1 MIDWKTT
8 QRRLGIAANGIAGRA
23 TYAALLKTA
32 APGVMPTVLASLA
45 NACVTH
51 LPNYG
56 VDASVARLADFI
68 AQTAN
73 ETGGYRVFVENL
85 NYSAEALVRVWPSRF
100 TQAEAARYARQ
111 PELIAGKVYGDR
123 MGNRDASD
131 GWKYRGRGMLQLTG
145 RTNYEATDQRL
156 GIGLDTN
163 PDIAAVPALSLLI
176 ACDFYRDRNVFAALD
191 RGDVT
196 GARRIVNGGTI
207 GLDHV
212 NALRAV
218 LLKVLA

>member
-8 QRRLGIAANGIAGRA
+8 QRRLGVTADGIAGRA
-23 TYAALLKTA
+23 TYAALLRTA
-32 APGVMPTVLASLA
+32 APDVTAPLLTSLA

-51 LPNYG
+51 LPAYG
-56 VDASVARLADFI
+56 VDATVTRLADFI

-100 TQAEAARYARQ
+100 TPADAAHYARQ
-111 PELIAGKVYGDR
+111 PELIAEKVYGDR
-123 MGNRDASD
+123 MGNRDAGD

-145 RTNYEATDQRL
+145 RTNYEGTDRRL
-156 GIGLDTN
+156 GIGLDTDPN
-163 PDIAAVPALSLLI
+163 IAAVPALSLLI
-176 ACDFYRDRNVFAALD
+176 ACDFYRDLNVFEALD

-218 LLKVLA
+218 LLKVLS